1 MLELVKY
8 EFGTS
13 LPRKKIKL
21 FRLDEIKT
29 PLDAIKQKQQ
39 TWVHVFK
46 SLFLDSAT
54 DLKVFI
60 YQWAIFWHWR
70 RARPSTIQARYST
83 SFNAKRDFWLDFTPD
98 LVQWS
103 LATLTGPA

>member
-39 TWVHVFK
+39 T
-46 SLFLDSAT
+46 
-54 DLKVFI
+54 
-60 YQWAIFWHWR
+60 
-70 RARPSTIQARYST
+70 
-83 SFNAKRDFWLDFTPD
+83 
-98 LVQWS
+98 
-103 LATLTGPA
+103 